1 MQWKLSKSSKLKV
14 SHDRILQLYMLKTEF
29 AKEAKFWSK
38 KKLKMKESYQEENER
53 QSEVLVGYQ
62 H

>member
-1 MQWKLSKSSKLKV
+1 
-14 SHDRILQLYMLKTEF
+14 MLKTEF
-29 AKEAKFWSK
+29 AKEREA

-53 QSEVLVGYQ
+53 QSEVLVDYQ